1 MSKPKK
7 EAHKKKEAPSQL
19 VGVSSNRPKGRM
31 ERGMGFSACV
41 KQWGNL
47 SPFKASPL
55 KLASLP
61 VR

>member
-41 KQWGNL
+41 KQ
-47 SPFKASPL
+47 
-55 KLASLP
+55 
-61 VR
+61 